1 MTSIAVANPY
11 MHILN
16 LSGLGVNNGD
26 LYIGMPSQ
34 DPQTYPQAVF
44 ADAAPTIPVS
54 QPVPVMGGYPMRFGS
69 PTTLY
74 VAGPYSIRAR
84 DSAGVQIWYDPLIT
98 SEVLGLGLLSVTNIA
113 AMTALDTLQIAAGQ
127 TLEVLGYSAANDGGG
142 GSFYWDAASTATA
155 DGGTIFQA
163 DSGVVGRWLRINNV
177 GALNVLW
184 FGADKTGTTDTTG
197 LFQAAID
204 KAYSAGINAVYVPAG
219 LYRVDGTIFMKA
231 GGQLYGFNF
240 SSEYYPSSPYL
251 EKNSTTLLKPA
262 GGVNGPI
269 VEHATGAAISGLYL
283 QHLKIGGA
291 TTGIVRMG
299 VTSNTGDLYN
309 AVVQDCQIFGHAI
322 EGGVYTAAN
331 CHGIYSP
338 ESTIAPTHQRYFCRI
353 TNVYVTNCDRG
364 LSLGGQSNGWSITNI
379 VTRQTY
385 RPIYLDGGASE
396 VADTLITGLHA
407 QAIGVLPTAV
417 TAVIT
422 LVGAVNVLKVSG
434 ISECNGKAY
443 DVTGATSY
451 NQVDFSDYVPNEPI
465 PSDGTVP
472 FSVQISG
479 YAPSTVRGPTWQQL
493 ITDPS
498 RTGDALSQG
507 YGVRNATG
515 TKVSGTLPQL
525 NGAVFDTSVNSKC
538 IVQMPASVLSKAA
551 KASFSAKLKVFLSTP
566 AAGGLAVADIDFIY
580 RVTNQSTGAAMLS
593 VERTVLKGGQIVA
606 LGFVSGKTA
615 GTGFRIGVTGATGGA
630 VVANALTVVLEIDAV
645 TYDANIIAMNDF
657 DNIAYVSTTPTADDV
672 TDFVSLLAVADT
684 VI

>member
-1 MTSIAVANPY
+1 MA
-11 MHILN
+11 ILMPEGKQSFTN
-16 LSGLGVNNGD
+16 DAGVPLAGGK
-26 LYIGMPSQ
+26 LY
-34 DPQTYPQAVF
+34 TY
-44 ADAAPTIPVS
+44 AA
-54 QPVPVMGGYPMRFGS
+54 G
-69 PTTLY
+69 TTTPKTTW
-74 VAGPYSIRAR
+74 A
-84 DSAGVQIWYDPLIT
+84 DSAQTASNTNPIILDARGEATIFWNGAYKVELRTPLDVVIWTVDNVTASSDPTLRADLAASGGSALVGFVQATGVARTVQAKLRET
-98 SEVLGLGLLSVTNIA
+98 FSVRDYGAVGDGVTDDTTAIQA
-113 AMTALDTLQIAAGQ
+113 AINAAH
-127 TLEVLGYSAANDGGG
+127 VDGGG
-142 GSFYWDAASTATA
+142 LVKATPGIYIVNGTLVMQAGVSLVGENYASEYYIGSPY
-155 DGGTIFQA
+155 GE
-163 DSGVVGRWLRINNV
+163 
-177 GALNVLW
+177 
-184 FGADKTGTTDTTG
+184 
-197 LFQAAID
+197 
-204 KAYSAGINAVYVPAG
+204 
-219 LYRVDGTIFMKA
+219 VDGTMFK
-231 GGQLYGFNF
+231 
-240 SSEYYPSSPYL
+240 
-251 EKNSTTLLKPA
+251 KPA
-262 GGVNGPI
+262 GGTNGPI
-269 VEHATGAAISGLYL
+269 VEMATASAVHGIYF
-283 QHLKIGGA
+283 QHLKVGGA
-291 TTGIVRMG
+291 NEGIIRMG
-299 VTSNTGDLYN
+299 VSANSGDIYN
-309 AVVQDCQIFGHAI
+309 AVVQDCQLYGHAI
-322 EGGVYTAAN
+322 AAGVYAAAS

-353 TNVYVTNCDRG
+353 TNVYITNCDRG
-364 LSLGGQSNGWSITNI
+364 LHLGGQSNGWSVTNLL
-379 VTRQTY
+379 TRQTY

-396 VADTLITGLHA
+396 VADTLVTGLNA
-407 QAIGVLPTAV
+407 QAIGTLPTAV

-422 LVGAVNVLKVSG
+422 MVGAVNVFKVSG

-472 FSVQISG
+472 FSIQISG
-479 YAPSTVRGPTWQQL
+479 YAPSTLRGPTGQQL

-498 RTGDALSQG
+498 RTGDALTQG
-507 YGVRNATG
+507 YGIRHATG

-525 NGAVFDTSVNSKC
+525 AGAVFDTSVNSKC
-538 IVQMPASVLSKAA
+538 VVQMPASVLSKAA

-566 AAGGLAVADIDFIY
+566 AAGGLAVADVDFIY